1 MGRRDNDSATDPF
14 QRERQSNNLR
24 WRSQSWGS
32 EDWNVTVFI
41 EDGKFSLLCLYLL
54 GTVTL
59 LNIISELVIMCSFYE
74 RNQHLHLGE
83 VNVIYIG
90 ILIRK
95 NMQMSINM
103 LWYKQTE
110 EKKGKFEDTKRMF
123 FYLMKLTWFRLILNL
138 NECEYSKNTVLY
150 IHFNC

>member
-1 MGRRDNDSATDPF
+1 MGRRDNDRATDPC
-14 QRERQSNNLR
+14 QRERQSNNLWWR
-24 WRSQSWGS
+24 WQSWGS

-59 LNIISELVIMCSFYE
+59 LNIISELVMRSSYE

-95 NMQMSINM
+95 K
-103 LWYKQTE
+103 YA
-110 EKKGKFEDTKRMF
+110 
-123 FYLMKLTWFRLILNL
+123 
-138 NECEYSKNTVLY
+138 NEHQRVM
-150 IHFNC
+150 I